1 MQPFIEKHAI
11 RISPTCRTAKVF
23 PRASLSIFGYI
34 PRLAYRY
41 LDRTDK
47 TSASSLLDR
56 LQKAPFDEGDTRE
69 YRARSSIHNTRLVS
83 TFLSSSIVL
92 SLSPSFFSILSTVH
106 GLRSFPVRWDHPM
119 AERGKKKSGQG
130 KKGRATIVV
139 GALLPRGLQVCGE
152 IKIWVFGADRM
163 DGWTRTDRTVP
174 TRRLIDRFENLGDH
188 LEDLLEHL
196 P

>member
-41 LDRTDK
+41 LDRADK

-106 GLRSFPVRWDHPM
+106 GLRSFRCVGITRWQ
-119 AERGKKKSGQG
+119 RGKKKSGQR

>member
-1 MQPFIEKHAI
+1 MQLDILSQRQPLIQKHAI

-23 PRASLSIFGYI
+23 PQASLSIFGYI

-41 LDRTDK
+41 LDRADK

-92 SLSPSFFSILSTVH
+92 SLSPSFFSILWTVH
-106 GLRSFPVRWDHPM
+106 GLRSFPVCWDHPM
-119 AERGKKKSGQG
+119 AERGKKRADRE
-130 KKGRATIVV
+130 KKG
-139 GALLPRGLQVCGE
+139 GPRSSLVRSFHE
-152 IKIWVFGADRM
+152 NYRFAERSRSEFLVLI
-163 DGWTRTDRTVP
+163 GWTDGREQTG
-174 TRRLIDRFENLGDH
+174 RFPH
-188 LEDLLEHL
+188 AA
-196 P
+196 